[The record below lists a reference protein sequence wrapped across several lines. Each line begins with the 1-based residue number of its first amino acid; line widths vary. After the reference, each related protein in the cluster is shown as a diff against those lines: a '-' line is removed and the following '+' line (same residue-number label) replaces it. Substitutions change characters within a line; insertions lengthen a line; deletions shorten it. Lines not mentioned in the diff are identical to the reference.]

1 MRIRAKQ
8 SLLALSLMFGAM
20 LSAPGHAAGA
30 GDLLLAPTRIVMNG
44 ARGTEI
50 LLNNIGDK
58 PATYRISLVL
68 RHMMPD
74 GSIEEVEE
82 AKATPVEAQ
91 ALAMISYAPRKVTLP
106 PNQPQS
112 IRIGI
117 RMPVG
122 LKDGEYRAHMLFRA
136 IPDAKPVV
144 VDQSAAPKQGL
155 SISLTPIYGVAIPI
169 IVRQGNLTA
178 TATLSDV
185 KVEQSPDGPRL
196 FFKIARTGTRSTYG
210 RIRVFKPG
218 IVKPVVDVRGLAVYA
233 DIASREVHLA
243 VDAETAKQL
252 VGPATIK
259 YLEDDDA
266 GGGLIAEL
274 QTVIR

>member
-1 MRIRAKQ
+1 MRPIF
-8 SLLALSLMFGAM
+8 ALSLLVGSM
-20 LSAPGHAAGA
+20 LSSPAQAAGA
-30 GDLLLAPTRIVMNG
+30 GDLLIAPTRIVMNG

-50 LLNNIGDK
+50 LLNNIGEK

-68 RHMMPD
+68 RHMLPD
-74 GSIEEVEE
+74 GAIEEVDP
-82 AKATPVEAQ
+82 AKANPVEAQ

-106 PNQPQS
+106 PNQPQA
-112 IRIGI
+112 IRIGV
-117 RMPVG
+117 RAPQG
-122 LKDGEYRAHMLFRA
+122 LADGEYRAHMLFRA

-144 VDQSAAPKQGL
+144 ADPAAPPKDGL

-169 IVRQGNLTA
+169 IIRQGNLTA
-178 TATLSDV
+178 AATLSDA
-185 KVEQSPDGPRL
+185 KIENDPTDGPRL

-210 RIRVFKPG
+210 RIRIFKPG
-218 IVKPVVDVRGLAVYA
+218 IVKPVIDVRGLAVYA
-233 DIASREVHLA
+233 DVPQREVHLA
-243 VDAETAKQL
+243 IDAEQAKQL
-252 VGPATIK
+252 AGPATIK